1 MEKGYKTLKIY
12 ELSHN
17 LAIMVHKMTLSLP
30 KFELFEEGSQCRR
43 SSKSVSSNIVEGYA
57 FRKYKNEYL
66 HYLYRSYGSS
76 LETVEHLEF
85 LHETGSLSDNEVF
98 TTLMNDYSEL
108 NKMLF
113 GFIDSV
119 ERHHKRPYFVKEK
132 GLDSNY

>member
-1 MEKGYKTLKIY
+1 MQKGYKTLKIY
-12 ELSHN
+12 ELSHK

-57 FRKYKNEYL
+57 LRKYKNEYL

-76 LETVEHLEF
+76 LETIEHLEF
-85 LHETGSLSDNEVF
+85 LHETGSLSDEKIF
-98 TTLMNDYSEL
+98 TALMNGYDEL

-113 GFIDSV
+113 GFIESV
-119 ERHHKRPYFVKEK
+119 ERQHNTPYFVKEE
-132 GLDSNY
+132 GLDYNY

>member
-12 ELSHN
+12 ELSHK
-17 LAIMVHKMTLSLP
+17 LAVMVHKMTLSLP

-57 FRKYKNEYL
+57 LRKYKNEYL

-76 LETVEHLEF
+76 LETVEHLEY
-85 LHETGSLSDNEVF
+85 LHETGSQSDDEVF
-98 TTLMNDYSEL
+98 TTLINGYAEL

-113 GFIDSV
+113 GFIESV
-119 ERHHKRPYFVKEK
+119 ERQHKSPYFLKEK
-132 GLDSNY
+132 GLDYNC